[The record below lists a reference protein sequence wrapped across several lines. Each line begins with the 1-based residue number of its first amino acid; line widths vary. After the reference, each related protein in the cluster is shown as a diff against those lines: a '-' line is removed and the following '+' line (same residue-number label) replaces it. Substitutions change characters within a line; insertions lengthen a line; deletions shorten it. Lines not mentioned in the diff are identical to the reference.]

1 MISVLKMIK
10 FNVASINKCT
20 EVEGPF
26 KRLCIWFQGCNIHCK
41 GCCNPDYQQLVPKN
55 LMTLDVIISIIKE
68 AQKEFGIEGVTFSGG
83 EPSLQQNLPILT
95 SKIKELGLGVI
106 SFTGHNY
113 EDVKDC
119 FVDCDVVLDGAYKQ
133 AEKEAQRRLLG
144 SKNKRIICLTERYK
158 DCIDT
163 WFNSSETK
171 TMEVSLADKIVI
183 NGDAV

>member
-1 MISVLKMIK
+1 MIK

-26 KRLCIWFQGCNIHCK
+26 KRLCIWFQGCNIRCK

-55 LMTLDVIISIIKE
+55 LMTLDEIISIIKE
-68 AQKEFGIEGVTFSGG
+68 TQKEFGIEGVTFSGG

-95 SKIKELGLGVI
+95 NKIKELGLGVI
-106 SFTGHNY
+106 SFTGYNY

-119 FVDCDVVLDGAYKQ
+119 FVGCDVVLDGAYKQ
-133 AEKEAQRRLLG
+133 AEKETQRRLLG

-163 WFNSSETK
+163 WFNSSKTK
-171 TMEVSLADKIVI
+171 KMEVSLADKIVI
-183 NGDAV
+183 NGDTV